1 MDCGEGREHGHMLHR
16 QEEVGKQAGAQPGKQ
31 SIRQEAAD
39 GGWGVVMGVVRLQS
53 FLPQYVETRP
63 GGEFVSVQDGRR
75 LGTHRGAALYTVGQ
89 GARVSSK
96 QQAGWVDLGSA
107 HGGDGVLVL
116 LLR

>member
-1 MDCGEGREHGHMLHR
+1 MG
-16 QEEVGKQAGAQPGKQ
+16 
-31 SIRQEAAD
+31 
-39 GGWGVVMGVVRLQS
+39 GVVLGLVRLQS

-96 QQAGWVDLGSA
+96 KQQHAAAGGAAGWLVGLLVDLGSA
-107 HGGDGVLVL
+107 NGGDRVLVL